1 MTLSAPKRNA
11 SVAVVGAGDYIG
23 GEIAQSSLG
32 LPSAAIQ
39 AFQGM
44 LLFFL
49 LALDVLTN
57 FKLKFASAGSR
68 P

>member
-1 MTLSAPKRNA
+1 
-11 SVAVVGAGDYIG
+11 
-23 GEIAQSSLG
+23 
-32 LPSAAIQ
+32 
-39 AFQGM
+39 M